1 MRFRPGGQRPA
12 AERARLV
19 RRVGEIMEQ
28 RVYEIAAALALEVGK
43 NRMEALGEAQETVD
57 FFNHYADDFE
67 SHGGFDHEL
76 PNDPLASAVSR
87 NRSVMRPYGVW
98 VVIAPFNF
106 PLALAGGPAAAA
118 LVTGNTVVVKGA
130 SDTPWAGRLLADCV
144 RDAGLPPGVFNYL
157 SGSGREVGEA
167 LVAHPATA
175 GLTFTG
181 SAAVGMSLLAR
192 MAGGAYPRP
201 CIAEMGG
208 KNPCIVT
215 ARADLDRAA
224 QGIVR
229 SAYGMG
235 GQKCSAL
242 SRVYVHDDVADALL
256 ERLERR
262 VGEIRIG
269 DPAASRELAR
279 PGRQRVRVCELRQ
292 VRRRTARTGGARI
305 ISGGRQLR
313 DGALA
318 RGYYVEPVLA
328 EAPLSH
334 RLWKHEMFLPI
345 LMVHRVRD
353 REEAMRLANDS
364 DLGLTAGFYGGADE
378 VPWFHEHIEAGV
390 TYANR
395 PQGAT
400 TGAWPG
406 LPAVRRLEGL
416 RLDRQGD
423 RLVLLPGPVPA
434 RAVAHRRGVSA
445 CSFSRSARRL
455 RSTCAT
461 ATASALEGFTHLIPF
476 AAGHEIIRQRRRNL
490 HLVRMT
496 PDLVYD
502 QMIGMGCA
510 SRLTFSWGGNPG
522 VGSLHR
528 LRDAVEHGWPQPLA
542 IDEHTHAGMA
552 AAYCAGAARLPFGVL
567 RGYIGTDLVGGQ
579 PARSAASSARSPAS
593 ASRPCPRSIRT
604 SRSCTRSARIGR
616 ATSRSWASSAPSGRL
631 RSPRARWS

>member
-1 MRFRPGGQRPA
+1 MSFRLTYATMFDPPEAMHERFESALASVTTTLGRQHDLFLGGADVATVDLAPRPSPVDVERILGRFAVADRGHVDRAMSAARDAFPAWRATPA

-57 FFNHYADDFE
+57 FFNHYADDFAG
-67 SHGGFDHEL
+67 HGGFDHEL
-76 PNDPLASAVSR
+76 PNDPLAGAVSR

-229 SAYGMG
+229 RPTRMG

-242 SRVYVHDDVADALL
+242 SRVYVHADVADALL
-256 ERLERR
+256 ERMERR

-269 DPAASRELAR
+269 DPLRRENWLG
-279 PGRQRVRVCELRQ
+279 PVVNCVRACELRR
-292 VRRRTARTGGARI
+292 VRRRTARR
-305 ISGGRQLR
+305 
-313 DGALA
+313 
-318 RGYYVEPVLA
+318 
-328 EAPLSH
+328 
-334 RLWKHEMFLPI
+334 W
-345 LMVHRVRD
+345 
-353 REEAMRLANDS
+353 
-364 DLGLTAGFYGGADE
+364 
-378 VPWFHEHIEAGV
+378 
-390 TYANR
+390 R
-395 PQGAT
+395 P
-400 TGAWPG
+400 
-406 LPAVRRLEGL
+406 
-416 RLDRQGD
+416 D
-423 RLVLLPGPVPA
+423 
-434 RAVAHRRGVSA
+434 
-445 CSFSRSARRL
+445 
-455 RSTCAT
+455 
-461 ATASALEGFTHLIPF
+461 
-476 AAGHEIIRQRRRNL
+476 RQRRPSTARRRARAWL
-490 HLVRMT
+490 
-496 PDLVYD
+496 
-502 QMIGMGCA
+502 
-510 SRLTFSWGGNPG
+510 
-522 VGSLHR
+522 
-528 LRDAVEHGWPQPLA
+528 LRR
-542 IDEHTHAGMA
+542 
-552 AAYCAGAARLPFGVL
+552 AGAG
-567 RGYIGTDLVGGQ
+567 
-579 PARSAASSARSPAS
+579 
-593 ASRPCPRSIRT
+593 
-604 SRSCTRSARIGR
+604 
-616 ATSRSWASSAPSGRL
+616 
-631 RSPRARWS
+631 